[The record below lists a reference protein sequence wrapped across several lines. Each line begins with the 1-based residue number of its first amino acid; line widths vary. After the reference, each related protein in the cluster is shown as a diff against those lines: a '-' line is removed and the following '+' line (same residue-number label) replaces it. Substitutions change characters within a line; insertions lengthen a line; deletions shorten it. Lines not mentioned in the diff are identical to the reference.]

1 MGAHF
6 VASRLLEKL
15 VSNAKVLFDAWQ
27 WQNDGVLL
35 HALPI

>member
-6 VASRLLEKL
+6 FAARLLEKL

-27 WQNDGVLL
+27 WQNDDALL